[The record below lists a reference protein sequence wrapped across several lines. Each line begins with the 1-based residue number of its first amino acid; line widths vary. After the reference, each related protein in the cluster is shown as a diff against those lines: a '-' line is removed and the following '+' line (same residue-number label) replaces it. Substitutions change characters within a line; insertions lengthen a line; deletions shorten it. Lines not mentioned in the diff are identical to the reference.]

1 MLLTCEL
8 RSLINFGKVNY
19 TLYSHVH
26 THVVIYIVPLTDTTD
41 VQTVQAVFFQ
51 NRLFLQCSF
60 ADNSQARGC
69 VFTLV
74 LIGSNNETERFEVRR
89 QGNAGSLCT
98 TANNQREVYSSVLVM
113 DWEENGEDGSVTL
126 NVTNVV
132 MNVSTLAEYTSLT
145 GCVEGTHVCTRIA
158 IE

>member
-1 MLLTCEL
+1 MWLTCEL
-8 RSLINFGKVNY
+8 KSLRKVDY

-26 THVVIYIVPLTDTTD
+26 THIVINIPLTDTTD

-60 ADNSQARGC
+60 AANSQARGC
-69 VFTLV
+69 IFTLV

-89 QGNAGSLCT
+89 RGNAGSLCT
-98 TANNQREVYSSVLVM
+98 TANNQREVYSSVLTM
-113 DWEENGEDGSVTL
+113 DWEENGEEGSVTL

-132 MNVSTLAEYTSLT
+132 RNVSTLADYTSLT
-145 GCVEGTHVCTRIA
+145 GCVEGMYTV
-158 IE
+158 